1 MDASNKNG
9 KQIKLIERKKNVVG
23 IQIAVAWKWY
33 NIEHINICYTLCT
46 IIITNNIDSY
56 THTFIEQHV
65 EMSFWIVFILSCWLL
80 ININKTNQNKQER
93 WEGEVASELTHLLAW
108 CHKICN
114 VTWTMCNAFN
124 AIKLFGL
131 NARKLLH
138 THLSLLSCVFFS
150 HPFSCSS
157 RFLIVFC
164 IVNHTHCFKTV
175 NFGKQIILIWLKQS
189 YDVISDGKLWRLWL
203 PASCEQQLLHTYVYK
218 MEEHSIQLHN
228 RRDLGAW
235 CAVRSTSVIV
245 IHILCVLYMY
255 LSICIRK
262 LYKQHVPM
270 LMKEKHNGNEV
281 IN

>member
-9 KQIKLIERKKNVVG
+9 KQIKLIERKKNIVG

-80 ININKTNQNKQER
+80 ININKTNQNIQEM
-93 WEGEVASELTHLLAW
+93 WESELTNLLAW

-138 THLSLLSCVFFS
+138 THLSLLSCVFFW

-203 PASCEQQLLHTYVYK
+203 PASCEQQLLHTYIQNGRAQYTITQQK
-218 MEEHSIQLHN
+218 RSWCLMRCAEHKCHCHTYFMCIIHVFEHLH
-228 RRDLGAW
+228 
-235 CAVRSTSVIV
+235 SQIV
-245 IHILCVLYMY
+245 
-255 LSICIRK
+255 
-262 LYKQHVPM
+262 
-270 LMKEKHNGNEV
+270 
-281 IN
+281 